1 MRWRI
6 VGMTDKVHFLF
17 HTKAIKHLKKLNAAE
32 REKTL
37 ELIKAKVYGFL
48 YHDDRRYL
56 TQDHYFSKMGMF
68 ESTIYYV
75 RIDLNKRAII
85 SVDEDPIFEE
95 VRVNIYAICNRDS
108 LQREINGVTQSLYQ
122 KMINDTPIDEE
133 VSE

>member
-1 MRWRI
+1 MPE
-6 VGMTDKVHFLF
+6 KVHFLF
-17 HTKAIKHLKKLNAAE
+17 HTKAVKHLKKLNMAE
-32 REKTL
+32 QEKTL
-37 ELIKAKVYGFL
+37 GLIKARVYGFL
-48 YHDDRRYL
+48 YHNDRRHL

-75 RIDLNKRAII
+75 KINLNKRAII

-108 LQREINGVTQSLYQ
+108 LQREISGIMESLYQ
-122 KMINDTPIDEE
+122 KMINDTSSDEE

>member
-1 MRWRI
+1 MPN
-6 VGMTDKVHFLF
+6 KVHFLF
-17 HTKAIKHLKKLNAAE
+17 HTKAIKYLKKLNMAE

-37 ELIKAKVYGFL
+37 GLIKTRVYGFL
-48 YHDDRRYL
+48 YHNDRRYL

-75 RIDLNKRAII
+75 KIDLNMRAII

-108 LQREINGVTQSLYQ
+108 LQREISGIMESLYQ
-122 KMINDTPIDEE
+122 KMINDTSSDEE

>member
-1 MRWRI
+1 MP
-6 VGMTDKVHFLF
+6 DKVHFLF
-17 HTKAIKHLKKLNAAE
+17 HTKAIKCLKKLNMAE

-37 ELIKAKVYGFL
+37 GLIKTRVYGFL
-48 YHDDRRYL
+48 YHNDRRYL

-75 RIDLNKRAII
+75 KTDLNTRAII

-108 LQREINGVTQSLYQ
+108 LQREISGIMESLYQ
-122 KMINDTPIDEE
+122 KMINDTSSDEE

>member
-1 MRWRI
+1 MP
-6 VGMTDKVHFLF
+6 DNVHFLF
-17 HTKAIKHLKKLNAAE
+17 HTKAIKHFKKLSVAD
-32 REKTL
+32 REKTF

-48 YHDDRRYL
+48 YHNDRRYL

-85 SVDEDPIFEE
+85 SVDEDPIFGE
-95 VRVNIYAICNRDS
+95 VRVNIYAISNRDS
-108 LQREINGVTQSLYQ
+108 LQREIKGVMQSLYQ
-122 KMINDTPIDEE
+122 KMINDTPSDEE

>member
-1 MRWRI
+1 MP
-6 VGMTDKVHFLF
+6 DKVHFLF
-17 HTKAIKHLKKLNAAE
+17 HTKAIKCLKKLNMAE

-37 ELIKAKVYGFL
+37 GLIKTRVYCFL
-48 YHDDRRYL
+48 YHNDRRYL

-75 RIDLNKRAII
+75 KIDLNMRAII

-108 LQREINGVTQSLYQ
+108 LQREISGIMESLYQ
-122 KMINDTPIDEE
+122 KMINDTSSDEE